1 MKKFSKIY
9 ETKEKIL
16 EVIGIDERDIKD
28 ICQDLID
35 EYDFNM
41 KITPQWISK
50 SGSIYYK
57 ANQAAESYPSLL
69 VSLERELTDKQTGEA
84 KTKKDPRNWNG
95 GVYYENDA
103 NLIKLVYETITRLES
118 MLDQGE
124 IKVFYSIR
132 SMNDIELRITTP
144 IEETKLPIDVENVV
158 DFIQDEI
165 EYLEDLPY
173 EEYKI
178 EKTWSHGNERTIEIV
193 PKNER
198 GFHVDVSKF
207 SEEVPGD
214 VILARALKMGDRDNT
229 YDLAIIANHIIK
241 KVLSA
246 CGKEEAKRSDVVAKY
261 YDEEPGIGNNDIVY
275 ITWNNQKLIKF
286 TANTET
292 IAKGNII
299 TTKGI
304 FKNESVQMVIDKLEL
319 KIEIL
324 VEKGYGDP
332 D

>member
-57 ANQAAESYPSLL
+57 ANQATESYPSISI
-69 VSLERELTDKQTGEA
+69 SLNRELSTGLSPSYHY
-84 KTKKDPRNWNG
+84 TKNDPRNWSG
-95 GVYYENDA
+95 GIYYEDDA
-103 NLIKLVYETITRLES
+103 NLIKLFYETITRLES

-158 DFIQDEI
+158 NFIKYEI

-173 EEYKI
+173 DEYKI
-178 EKTWSHGNERTIEIV
+178 EKTWSHGNERSVEIV
-193 PKNER
+193 PKEKV
-198 GFHVDVSKF
+198 FHTDVTRFKDH
-207 SEEVPGD
+207 VPGD
-214 VILARALKMGDRDNT
+214 VILSRALKMGDRDNT
-229 YDLAIIANHIIK
+229 YDLAIIANHIIE

-246 CGKEEAKRSDVVAKY
+246 CSKEESKRSDVVAKY

-299 TTKGI
+299 TAKGI
-304 FKNESVQMVIDKLEL
+304 FKNESVQMVINKLKL